1 MCFRVVLGNT
11 NEKTKPSHFSVMECR
26 LPDSV
31 VLQIFSY
38 LDKRELGVMAQVS
51 WRWRRIAYDR
61 CFWHTLDLNT
71 FWPLTND
78 MAEDT
83 LLMLIRTRLAFA
95 LDSLDLG
102 ACSLTVKIA
111 KELARKCPNL
121 KRLVFHSVK
130 IFEDPT
136 FGHSRQ
142 FPTSLELMD
151 LRYCWGNFSF
161 MKRLPRHFTQMKYIG
176 LGSES
181 SKYLVPDIFSK
192 MHDLQILDCTECDSI
207 TDGALEKLSRSCSR
221 LESICLNEC
230 KNFTGK
236 SLGQVLKNCKLL
248 STLLMR
254 FTKLVD
260 DSLLA
265 VNWEETNIKEL
276 DITGCYYVTTTGLTT
291 ILSKLPQLS
300 YFKMNQCGFRHIVN
314 LLAYQEIRP
323 QVSFSLLE
331 TLDLRWNFLLSADC
345 LECILRL
352 APRLR
357 YLGVSHSPRVGPAT
371 MAKMLPFVTKLKILE
386 FGPLKKEAL
395 SDTNFVRS
403 IIQHCVDIEAVSLI
417 NFTVV
422 GSQDTALLVELK
434 QKCKKLQDVKLCNPR
449 IEHVAVGS
457 GGETITVERLLIKME
472 SLLPSPEHTLGNVI
486 TKVLC

>member
-1 MCFRVVLGNT
+1 
-11 NEKTKPSHFSVMECR
+11 MECR

-31 VLQIFSY
+31 LLNIFSY
-38 LDKRELGVMAQVS
+38 FDKRELGVMAQVS

-61 CFWHTLDLNT
+61 SFWHILDLNA
-71 FWPLTND
+71 FWPSAHD
-78 MAEDT
+78 IDQDT
-83 LLMLIRTRLAFA
+83 VLMLIKTRLAFA
-95 LDSLDLG
+95 LDSLNLG
-102 ACSLTVKIA
+102 ACSFTAKIA
-111 KELARKCPNL
+111 KELEKKCPNL
-121 KRLVFHSVK
+121 KRLVIHSVE
-130 IFEDPT
+130 IVGDPT
-136 FGHSRQ
+136 FGDSKQ

-176 LGSES
+176 LGAES

-192 MHDLQILDCTECDSI
+192 MHDLRVLDCTECDTI
-207 TDGALEKLSRSCSR
+207 TDAALQKISRTCPR

-236 SLGQVLKNCKLL
+236 SLGQVLKNSKLL

-260 DSLLA
+260 SSLLA

-276 DITGCYYVTTTGLTT
+276 DITGCYYITTTGLTT
-291 ILSKLPQLS
+291 VLAKLSQLS
-300 YFKMNQCGFRHIVN
+300 YFKMNQCGFRHILN
-314 LLAYQEIRP
+314 LLVYQEIRP
-323 QVSFSLLE
+323 QVSFSSLE

-352 APRLR
+352 APRLQ

-371 MAKMLPFVTKLKILE
+371 MAKLLPYLSKLKILE
-386 FGPLKKEAL
+386 FGPLKKEPL
-395 SDTNFVRS
+395 SETNLVKC
-403 IIQHCVDIEAVSLI
+403 IVQHCIDIEAVSLI
-417 NFTVV
+417 NFTVN
-422 GSQDTALLVELK
+422 GPQDSVLLTELK

-486 TKVLC
+486 TKLLC